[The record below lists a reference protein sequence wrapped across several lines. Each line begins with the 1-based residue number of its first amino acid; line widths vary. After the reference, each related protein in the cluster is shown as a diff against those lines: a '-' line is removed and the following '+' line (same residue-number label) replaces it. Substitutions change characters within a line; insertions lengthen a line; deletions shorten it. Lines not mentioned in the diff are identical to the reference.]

1 MSYSK
6 KIEYEIIPKESF
18 LVIRSCSGCGKK
30 VHYQNTNK
38 FRVNANGNKLDV
50 WLIYQCEKCKHTLN
64 LTIYE
69 RQKAVSIPKEEY
81 MQFLNNDEQLAE
93 EYGRN
98 LQFFERNKAEIEFGA
113 YCFVKRHETEG
124 SSENQQVRIAIRN
137 PYGLKLRP
145 EKQIAEALGLSRSS
159 VKRQIEQEKIII
171 ETASP
176 QLLSFAVEKSQ
187 IF

>member
-1 MSYSK
+1 MCYSK
-6 KIEYEIIPKESF
+6 KIEYEIVPKESF
-18 LVIRSCSGCGKK
+18 SVIRNCSGCGKK
-30 VHYQNTNK
+30 VRYKNTKK

-64 LTIYE
+64 LAICE

-81 MQFLNNDEQLAE
+81 MRFLSNDEQLAE

-98 LQFFERNKAEIEFGA
+98 LQFFERNKAEINFGA
-113 YCFVKRHETEG
+113 YSFIMRQETEG
-124 SSENQQVRIAIRN
+124 SSENHQVRITIRN

-159 VKRQIEQEKIII
+159 VKRQIEQEKIKI
-171 ETASP
+171 ETVSP
-176 QLLSFAVEKSQ
+176 QLLSVIVET
-187 IF
+187 